1 VAKGRKT
8 GGRQKG
14 ARNVASVGIKTLLGE
29 VLSDGELKSRWKNWL
44 GHRDERI
51 AFEAFKLALSYLYGQ
66 PVQPVVG
73 EELRHRSRSTLAR
86 SLLTVSWLSEQ
97 PTAPPKNFL
106 RNSMLG

>member
-73 EELRHRSRSTLAR
+73 EEL
-86 SLLTVSWLSEQ
+86 
-97 PTAPPKNFL
+97 APPIKIDISAIPSYREL
-106 RNSMLG
+106 AE